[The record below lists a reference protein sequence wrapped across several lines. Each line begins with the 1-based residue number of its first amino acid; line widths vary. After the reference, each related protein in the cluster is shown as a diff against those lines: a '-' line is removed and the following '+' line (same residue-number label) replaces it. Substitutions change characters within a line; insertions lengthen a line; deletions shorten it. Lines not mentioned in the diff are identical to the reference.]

1 MVWGLYFGIVL
12 LPVVLSIV
20 GPRPYQRNQFSNK
33 DMDKCRVVLGEN
45 KVLTNGHPNLRSPEA
60 KNLILADT
68 NLDIN
73 DKIDQL

>member
-20 GPRPYQRNQFSNK
+20 GPRPYHNFSNK
-33 DMDKCRVVLGEN
+33 DMEQSRVVLGEN
-45 KVLTNGHPNLRSPEA
+45 KVLLNGHPKMISPVA
-60 KNLILADT
+60 KNLILADI

>member
-20 GPRPYQRNQFSNK
+20 GPRPYQRDFSNTDIEQSK
-33 DMDKCRVVLGEN
+33 IVLGEN
-45 KVLTNGHPNLRSPEA
+45 KVLINGHPKIKSPEA

>member
-20 GPRPYQRNQFSNK
+20 GPRPYQRNYSNK
-33 DMDKCRVVLGEN
+33 DKEQVVLGDN
-45 KVLTNGHPNLRSPEA
+45 KVLLNGHLNLRSPEA
-60 KNLILADT
+60 KNLILVDT

>member
-12 LPVVLSIV
+12 LPVVLSFV
-20 GPRPYQRNQFSNK
+20 GPRPYQRNFSNK
-33 DMDKCRVVLGEN
+33 DMEQRRVVLGEN
-45 KVLTNGHPNLRSPEA
+45 KVLMNGHPNLKSPEA

>member
-1 MVWGLYFGIVL
+1 ME
-12 LPVVLSIV
+12 
-20 GPRPYQRNQFSNK
+20 Q
-33 DMDKCRVVLGEN
+33 CRVALGEN
-45 KVLTNGHPNLRSPEA
+45 KVLINGHPILKSSEA